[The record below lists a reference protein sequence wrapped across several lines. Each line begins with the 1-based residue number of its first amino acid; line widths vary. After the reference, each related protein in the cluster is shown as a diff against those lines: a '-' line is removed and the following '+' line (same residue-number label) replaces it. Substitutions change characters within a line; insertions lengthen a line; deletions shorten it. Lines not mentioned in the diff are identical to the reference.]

1 MYNEISQ
8 TESKDATF
16 NITALNSPYIYF
28 YSVIEVRSHFVMLCW
43 DKLAI
48 FKMLIFDI
56 CV

>member
-48 FKMLIFDI
+48 F
-56 CV
+56 